1 LAESLRGAGVGTV
14 AFFSGPFLH
23 PAFGFERGFD
33 EYVDCTSYG
42 AKHDS
47 PPPWGGEASHW
58 DVTNP
63 ILIREVGA
71 WLQRAT
77 RAKRRFIF
85 IHMWDVHYDYMAPRP
100 YVDLFDATYTGS
112 LQMKDF
118 FWNTGIRRGM
128 PHRDLEHLIAQYDAE
143 IRYTDD
149 TLGTI
154 LELLADGGMSRRS
167 AIIVTA
173 DHGEEFFEHG
183 EKGHRK
189 SLFEEVLRVPLI
201 ISIPGVRL
209 PVRRVS
215 DVVSLIDVAPT
226 VCELLAV
233 RCPRRERGRSLVSR
247 LEGSRTRWRGDALAE
262 LSGGHGALEQTALV
276 RSEGKLIRWERTGR
290 GQYFDRAELEEERSG
305 TLTAGG
311 DPKAY
316 PRRIRRVARALDRS
330 VDRLRRAATGR
341 RGSAKMALPESTQK
355 QLRALGYAGES
366 PERTGTEEQTAPSG
380 TGDPH

>member
-1 LAESLRGAGVGTV
+1 
-14 AFFSGPFLH
+14 
-23 PAFGFERGFD
+23 
-33 EYVDCTSYG
+33 
-42 AKHDS
+42 
-47 PPPWGGEASHW
+47 
-58 DVTNP
+58 
-63 ILIREVGA
+63 
-71 WLQRAT
+71 
-77 RAKRRFIF
+77 
-85 IHMWDVHYDYMAPRP
+85 
-100 YVDLFDATYTGS
+100 
-112 LQMKDF
+112 
-118 FWNTGIRRGM
+118 
-128 PHRDLEHLIAQYDAE
+128 
-143 IRYTDD
+143 
-149 TLGTI
+149 
-154 LELLADGGMSRRS
+154 
-167 AIIVTA
+167 
-173 DHGEEFFEHG
+173 
-183 EKGHRK
+183 
-189 SLFEEVLRVPLI
+189 
-201 ISIPGVRL
+201 
-209 PVRRVS
+209 
-215 DVVSLIDVAPT
+215 
-226 VCELLAV
+226 
-233 RCPRRERGRSLVSR
+233 